1 MSRQSDEPRL
11 LGNVVNHT
19 WQLLRCECGHS
30 FGRICGGS
38 GRCTRCDSSRCRVI
52 SDFDNSILLAD
63 AVSNAN
69 LPKEIA
75 QDLASR
81 LHSKEKKAAHSETDQ
96 GSSRS
101 KLLRAMHDATDD
113 NGMLSIASLAD
124 ELSKL
129 GFVETSPDYL
139 IGQAEIV
146 VCCLGMTRTHG
157 RGSSKVHDD
166 SPDAMIQLGLWVS
179 LVYACCFGSNRPW
192 FESRQAHHFVAM
204 PPRHKIGTP

>member
-1 MSRQSDEPRL
+1 M
-11 LGNVVNHT
+11 
-19 WQLLRCECGHS
+19 
-30 FGRICGGS
+30 
-38 GRCTRCDSSRCRVI
+38 I

-139 IGQAEIV
+139 IGQAEIE
-146 VCCLGMTRTHG
+146 GMLLRHDSNSWTWLQQ
-157 RGSSKVHDD
+157 SS
-166 SPDAMIQLGLWVS
+166 
-179 LVYACCFGSNRPW
+179 
-192 FESRQAHHFVAM
+192 
-204 PPRHKIGTP
+204 